1 MRGKAGS
8 ERRLSMRVS
17 EIFGTSTDNDS
28 AEARGVRSERLCP
41 FRGSPCTKVR
51 KHDPVGV
58 CSLSQGQQATVVCPV
73 RFLQDQRIFRD
84 AGSLAFGSG
93 VEVVAFPEFK
103 LLTVEGTGR
112 NGKDKKIGKVDFL
125 IGQLVNGAIVD
136 FAALE
141 VQAVYS
147 SGGGV
152 EDAFRSFMDGGAPTD
167 EELGVDFRSSAQ
179 KRLVPQLEL
188 KVPVFRRW
196 GKKFFVAIDTTF
208 YAALPEFGSVSEGNS
223 EVTWLAYPITQ
234 TMPRNDLVMDAPEV
248 HFTEWAKV
256 QHALKEGEPP
266 SGPDEVQRDL
276 TNRISGNKLGK
287 YSVVTT

>member
-1 MRGKAGS
+1 
-8 ERRLSMRVS
+8 MRVS
-17 EIFGTSTDNDS
+17 EIFGTSTENTS
-28 AEARGVRSERLCP
+28 PAATASRSEKLCP

-51 KHDPVGV
+51 KIDPVGV
-58 CSLSQGQQATVVCPV
+58 CSLSQGQEATVVCPV
-73 RFLQDQRIFRD
+73 RFLQKQRIFSD
-84 AGSLAFGSG
+84 AGKIAFGSG
-93 VEVVAFPEFK
+93 VDVVAFPEFK
-103 LLTVEGTGR
+103 LLTVEGVGR
-112 NGKDKKIGKVDFL
+112 NGNDKKIGKVDFL
-125 IGQLVNGAIVD
+125 IGKLVDSEITD

-152 EDAFRSFMDGGAPTD
+152 EDAFRRFMDGGAPTD
-167 EELGVDFRSSAQ
+167 ENLGVDFRSSAQ

-208 YAALPEFGSVSEGNS
+208 YAALPEFGSTSEGNS

-234 TMPRNDLVMDAPEV
+234 PDPHRDYVMGAPEI
-248 HFTEWAKV
+248 HFTEWSKV
-256 QHALKEGEPP
+256 QHALKEGVPP

-276 TNRISGNKLGK
+276 TKRIKGNKLGK
-287 YSVVTT
+287 FCVVTT